1 MAVLGRYCRVVLSP
15 GSTPGGLRFPAP
27 FGATAGQRLA
37 VDVILAMGA
46 FVAAVAGVHPPHLE
60 AVAPP
65 RGIAGQVLLVAA
77 TWPVAVRRRW
87 PLPVLAVVT
96 AAVSVLSATG
106 HSPLTL
112 DLMIGA
118 TAYTVAVQLDRQQSV
133 PAFAVTVAL
142 LGGALAAAI
151 ARGDVG
157 NDGLH
162 SLVVAGAAWFIGDSV
177 RARRR
182 YVAGLMAQAAER
194 QRVEAGKH
202 QQAVRSQRVRIARE
216 VHDVVAHTLTVMTV
230 QAGVGRRLM
239 AQRPGDARRTLE
251 AIETTGRVAQDELRL
266 VLGLLRDEDCARAEL
281 TPAPRLADLSEL
293 IEAVR
298 AAGTPVD
305 FQVSGPA
312 VELSPAMELSVFRI
326 IQEALTN
333 VVKHAGGARATIG
346 LALSYRGVR
355 IEVTDDGGAAASRS
369 RRSAGTHAAGRGG
382 GPAGSPHGI
391 LGMHERV
398 TAFGGSL
405 VAEHRPGT
413 GFAVVAWLPL
423 QAPS

>member
-1 MAVLGRYCRVVLSP
+1 VFSP

-46 FVAAVAGVHPPHLE
+46 FAAAVVGVHPPHLE

-65 RGIAGQVLLVAA
+65 RGVAGLVLLVAA

-112 DLMIGA
+112 DLMIGVA
-118 TAYTVAVQLDRQQSV
+118 TYTVAVQLDRQQSV

-142 LGGALAAAI
+142 LGGALAAAV

-177 RARRR
+177 RARRK

-194 QRVEAGKH
+194 QP
-202 QQAVRSQRVRIARE
+202 VRCTMWW
-216 VHDVVAHTLTVMTV
+216 HT
-230 QAGVGRRLM
+230 
-239 AQRPGDARRTLE
+239 P
-251 AIETTGRVAQDELRL
+251 
-266 VLGLLRDEDCARAEL
+266 
-281 TPAPRLADLSEL
+281 
-293 IEAVR
+293 
-298 AAGTPVD
+298 
-305 FQVSGPA
+305 
-312 VELSPAMELSVFRI
+312 
-326 IQEALTN
+326 
-333 VVKHAGGARATIG
+333 
-346 LALSYRGVR
+346 
-355 IEVTDDGGAAASRS
+355 
-369 RRSAGTHAAGRGG
+369 
-382 GPAGSPHGI
+382 
-391 LGMHERV
+391 
-398 TAFGGSL
+398 
-405 VAEHRPGT
+405 
-413 GFAVVAWLPL
+413 
-423 QAPS
+423 